1 MKKIIYLSIFMIAAT
16 ISFGCSNVK
25 KTTTTDGFI
34 NTSISDAAQKIESGD
49 TFILQFSKTT
59 CRYCKEL
66 EAIESLYL
74 LEQEIPIYR
83 VLTNDE
89 ESEYDSESDFIT
101 KNFSDR
107 KTVLS
112 VYWVKDGEVLNK
124 LPIVDKQNQS
134 YILSERIEDNEA
146 YFSERWGDDK

>member
-1 MKKIIYLSIFMIAAT
+1 M
-16 ISFGCSNVK
+16 
-25 KTTTTDGFI
+25 
-34 NTSISDAAQKIESGD
+34 
-49 TFILQFSKTT
+49 
-59 CRYCKEL
+59 

-146 YFSERWGDDK
+146 YFNERWGDDK

>member
-1 MKKIIYLSIFMIAAT
+1 M
-16 ISFGCSNVK
+16 
-25 KTTTTDGFI
+25 
-34 NTSISDAAQKIESGD
+34 
-49 TFILQFSKTT
+49 
-59 CRYCKEL
+59 
-66 EAIESLYL
+66 EAIESPYL
-74 LEQEIPIYR
+74 LEREIPIYR
-83 VLTNDE
+83 VLTG
-89 ESEYDSESDFIT
+89 DSESDFIT

>member
-1 MKKIIYLSIFMIAAT
+1 MIAAT
-16 ISFGCSNVK
+16 IRFDCSNVK

-34 NTSISDAAQKIESGD
+34 NISISDAAQKIESGD

-66 EAIESLYL
+66 EAIESPYL
-74 LEQEIPIYR
+74 LEREIPIYR
-83 VLTNDE
+83 ILTNDE

-101 KNFSDR
+101 KNFSDL
-107 KTVLS
+107 KTVPS
-112 VYWVKDGEVLNK
+112 VYWIKDGEVMNK

-146 YFSERWGDDK
+146 YFSERRGDDK

>member
-1 MKKIIYLSIFMIAAT
+1 M
-16 ISFGCSNVK
+16 
-25 KTTTTDGFI
+25 
-34 NTSISDAAQKIESGD
+34 
-49 TFILQFSKTT
+49 
-59 CRYCKEL
+59 

-134 YILSERIEDNEA
+134 YILSERIEGNEA

>member
-1 MKKIIYLSIFMIAAT
+1 M
-16 ISFGCSNVK
+16 
-25 KTTTTDGFI
+25 
-34 NTSISDAAQKIESGD
+34 
-49 TFILQFSKTT
+49 
-59 CRYCKEL
+59 
-66 EAIESLYL
+66 EAIESPYW
-74 LEQEIPIYR
+74 LEREIPIYR

-146 YFSERWGDDK
+146 YFSERRGDDK

>member
-1 MKKIIYLSIFMIAAT
+1 M
-16 ISFGCSNVK
+16 
-25 KTTTTDGFI
+25 
-34 NTSISDAAQKIESGD
+34 
-49 TFILQFSKTT
+49 
-59 CRYCKEL
+59 

-107 KTVLS
+107 KTILS

-134 YILSERIEDNEA
+134 NILSERIEDNEA
-146 YFSERWGDDK
+146 YFSERRGDDK

>member
-1 MKKIIYLSIFMIAAT
+1 M
-16 ISFGCSNVK
+16 
-25 KTTTTDGFI
+25 
-34 NTSISDAAQKIESGD
+34 
-49 TFILQFSKTT
+49 
-59 CRYCKEL
+59 
-66 EAIESLYL
+66 EAIESPYL
-74 LEQEIPIYR
+74 LEREIPIYR
-83 VLTNDE
+83 ILTNDE

-146 YFSERWGDDK
+146 YFNERLGDDK

>member
-34 NTSISDAAQKIESGD
+34 NISISDAAQKIESGD

-66 EAIESLYL
+66 EAIESPYL
-74 LEQEIPIYR
+74 LEREIPIYR
-83 VLTNDE
+83 ILTNDE

-101 KNFSDR
+101 KNFSDL
-107 KTVLS
+107 KTVPS
-112 VYWVKDGEVLNK
+112 VYWIKDGEVMNK
-124 LPIVDKQNQS
+124 LPIVDKENQS
-134 YILSERIEDNEA
+134 YIFTEWVEDNEA
-146 YFSERWGDDK
+146 YFNE